1 MTTILCYLAA
11 GWYYKH
17 SYHRKKIEAARTI
30 NIQNISNIL
39 IPVCPR
45 TCNVRLFQMLMRN
58 KLPSIH
64 PKDSWGHFIYVF
76 RTTILPWRKLLSR
89 AIIITHAV
97 CTLRLSVPTESA
109 SPTAPLFQEEEKK
122 NLYYPHSHSSAN
134 GIPRSSCFLPFS
146 RSLFQIKCTCCTKL

>member
-1 MTTILCYLAA
+1 MLSCGWLILQTFLP
-11 GWYYKH
+11 
-17 SYHRKKIEAARTI
+17 SQKKRSRTI
-30 NIQNISNIL
+30 NIRNISNIL
-39 IPVCPR
+39 IPVCSR

-109 SPTAPLFQEEEKK
+109 SPTAPLFQEAEK
-122 NLYYPHSHSSAN
+122 NPYYPHSHSSAN